1 MSNSLTASKG
11 DNKGSKAA
19 GVESCQLTT
28 NVLASFSPTA
38 TRAESCSPGAERVA
52 SSLHD
57 RAASYS
63 PTAGW
68 VESCL
73 SSAKVVSSLFASD
86 REASCSPTLLAPGRV
101 ASSEQPQ
108 VGLRVANLQIPQ
120 PGTKGANCP
129 LTPPDYDLEEK
140 TLVIDHDSIEM

>member
-1 MSNSLTASKG
+1 M
-11 DNKGSKAA
+11 
-19 GVESCQLTT
+19 V
-28 NVLASFSPTA
+28 ASFSPTA
-38 TRAESCSPGAERVA
+38 CTRAESCSPGAERVA

-108 VGLRVANLQIPQ
+108 VDLRVANLQIPQ